1 MRLGEHSL
9 SHLDWTEQIR
19 RSGFSATHPNY
30 QGALQSHD
38 SDLRLL
44 RLRTP
49 VLLTRSVQPLALPT
63 TCAAA
68 GTKCHIS
75 GWGTT
80 NQPWSKEPGVRA
92 RDKQKSGAS
101 GERSG
106 VMPSQRKDG

>member
-49 VLLTRSVQPLALPT
+49 VLLTRSVCT
-63 TCAAA
+63 S
-68 GTKCHIS
+68 S
-75 GWGTT
+75 GSTLRRVTAYLLYNGSATYIL
-80 NQPWSKEPGVRA
+80 
-92 RDKQKSGAS
+92 
-101 GERSG
+101 
-106 VMPSQRKDG
+106 